1 MSHLYP
7 SRPTTLPARFRR
19 QRLLIVGCGDI
30 GVRVARLLHPRMT
43 IVALSSSAT
52 ERAPTLRAAGVRHV
66 LQGNLD
72 VPASLARVSGLATRV
87 LHLAPPPPDTDG
99 SDPRTQTLLAGL
111 RQRSLPAV
119 LVYGSTSGVYG
130 DCGGALID
138 ETQALNPATARARRR
153 VDAERRVRAWGQGT
167 GTSVAVLRIP
177 GIYAADREGGTPADR
192 LQRGVPVLRA
202 EDDVYSSHVHA
213 DDLARACVLALWRSR
228 PGRTYHVCDDTRLL
242 MGDYFDRA
250 ADLLGLPRPPRVDR
264 EQAQKVLSPM
274 MYSFMTESRQ
284 LDNTRMKAELGLD
297 LQYATVDDGL
307 ALLALRSR
315 PA

>member
-7 SRPTTLPARFRR
+7 SRPTALPARFRR
-19 QRLLIVGCGDI
+19 QRLLIVGCGDV
-30 GVRVARLLHPRMT
+30 GVRVARLLHQRMT
-43 IVALSSSAT
+43 IVAVSSSAAS
-52 ERAPTLRAAGVRHV
+52 RALALRAAGVRHV
-66 LQGNLD
+66 LEGNLD
-72 VPASLARVSGLATRV
+72 VPTSIARLSGLATRL
-87 LHLAPPPPDTDG
+87 LHLAPPPTDTDA
-99 SDPRTQTLLAGL
+99 SDPRTRSLLASL

-119 LVYGSTSGVYG
+119 VVYGSTSGVYG

-138 ETQALNPATARARRR
+138 ETHALNPATPRARRR
-153 VDAERRVRAWGQGT
+153 VDAERQVRAWGQGT

-192 LQRGVPVLRA
+192 LRRGVPVLRP
-202 EDDVYSSHVHA
+202 EDDVYTSHVHA

-274 MYSFMTESRQ
+274 MYSFMTESRR
-284 LDNTRMKAELGLD
+284 LDNTRMKVELGLH
-297 LQYATVDDGL
+297 LQHPTVDDGL
-307 ALLALRSR
+307 ALSVLRSR